1 MDTNK
6 GQLTMEQQFKLQVLK
21 KEIESLTLEQSK
33 EYLVEAFRQIMIKEN
48 LCKEMFKECYL

>member
-21 KEIESLTLEQSK
+21 QEIESLTLEQSK

-48 LCKEMFKECYL
+48 LCKEMFKDCYL

>member
-1 MDTNK
+1 MDTSK

-21 KEIESLTLEQSK
+21 QEIESLTLEQSK

>member
-1 MDTNK
+1 MDTSK
-6 GQLTMEQQFKLQVLK
+6 GQLTIEQQFKLQVLK
-21 KEIESLTLEQSK
+21 QEIESLTLEQSK

>member
-21 KEIESLTLEQSK
+21 QEIESLTLEQSK

>member
-21 KEIESLTLEQSK
+21 QEIESLTLEQSK
-33 EYLVEAFRQIMIKEN
+33 EYLLEAFRQIMIKEN